1 MTHSQRNFKA
11 IIHYPLFVPILLLV
25 SCLFLLTGCNSPSK
39 DSNPES
45 RTESHSEFESR
56 DQLNAELED
65 LLAQH
70 KKAKTSNDYKFI
82 EAIKLE
88 EDDTLA
94 VTVASQFAVFRSNG
108 DRRNILHTAQDLALP
123 LIADYLDLSS
133 GEQSRGI
140 PTKVY
145 LQDGLHGESLEEDN
159 SEFEWH
165 IFNTGEET
173 DTSN

>member
-1 MTHSQRNFKA
+1 MTRSRKNFKA
-11 IIHYPLFVPILLLV
+11 IFHHSLFVPILLLF
-25 SCLFLLTGCNSPSK
+25 SCLFLITGCNSTNNET
-39 DSNPES
+39 NPES

-56 DQLNAELED
+56 GQLNAELDD
-65 LLAQH
+65 LLAQR
-70 KKAKTSNDYKFI
+70 KKEKTSNDYKFI

-123 LIADYLDLSS
+123 LIADYLKLSS
-133 GEQSRGI
+133 GDQSQGI
-140 PTKVY
+140 PTKIY
-145 LQDGLHGESLEEDN
+145 LQDKLYGESLEEDN
-159 SEFEWH
+159 AEFEWH
-165 IFNTGEET
+165 IFNVSEET